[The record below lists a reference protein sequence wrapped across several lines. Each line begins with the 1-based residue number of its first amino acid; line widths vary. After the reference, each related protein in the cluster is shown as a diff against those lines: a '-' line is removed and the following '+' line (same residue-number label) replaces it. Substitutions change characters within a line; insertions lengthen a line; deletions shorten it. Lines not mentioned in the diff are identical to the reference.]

1 MPKHL
6 VYKLLDNVNYDKVS
20 KNITSQCRCCSKML
34 KGSARRFSSHFI
46 KEYRAGY
53 ALCTQLS
60 TISVKDINTVR
71 VHEGYD
77 ALPVPVHLFMMVG
90 RM

>member
-1 MPKHL
+1 MPKHP

-34 KGSARRFSSHFI
+34 KGSAHRFSSHFI

-53 ALCTQLS
+53 ALCTQFS

-77 ALPVPVHLFMMVG
+77 ALPVPVQLFMMVG